1 MSDDPQHIDHTFDEE
16 LEKLNEMLLRM
27 GSLVA
32 QQLDAAT
39 ATFKIAPASKQGSA
53 RAQPRSDLMD
63 EIAQREKALNDLER
77 RVQEFAINLAALR
90 QPMASDLRTIIV
102 AMKVSDAF
110 EAMGDHCASIA
121 ERGRS
126 LAHSPYREQFGDID
140 KLRAGAAQMLQGAI
154 ECCRVWDA
162 TRALKVWQK
171 DRHIN
176 ALHDSLLKDF
186 SLFMAKKPESIAS
199 VVDFLSAVKYVE
211 RLGDRLKSI
220 VEALHYA
227 AEGETFAPP
236 PLKQGTLKAG
246 ARIDKRID
254 KRADKKSGSGFSCKS
269 PLS

>member
-1 MSDDPQHIDHTFDEE
+1 MSDDPQHINHTFDEE
-16 LEKLNEMLLRM
+16 LEKLNDMLLRM

-39 ATFKIAPASKQGSA
+39 ATFSLRQASKSGVA
-53 RAQPRSDLMD
+53 RAQHRSEIMD

-77 RVQEFAINLAALR
+77 RVQTFAVSLAAIR

-110 EAMGDHCASIA
+110 EAIGDHCASIA

-126 LAHSPYREQFGDID
+126 LAHSPYRERFGDID
-140 KLRAGAAQMLQGAI
+140 KLRASAAQMLQGVI

-162 TRALKVWQK
+162 TRALEVWQK
-171 DRHIN
+171 DRRIN

-211 RLGDRLKSI
+211 RFGDRLKSI

-227 AEGETFAPP
+227 AEGEIFAPP
-236 PLKQGTLKAG
+236 PLKQGTTKAG
-246 ARIDKRID
+246 AR
-254 KRADKKSGSGFSCKS
+254 ADKGFSRKS
-269 PLS
+269 AAP

>member
-1 MSDDPQHIDHTFDEE
+1 MSDDPQHINHTFDEE
-16 LEKLNEMLLRM
+16 LEKLNDMLLRM

-39 ATFKIAPASKQGSA
+39 ATFSTEQNSKKGGGVQG
-53 RAQPRSDLMD
+53 RAKTMD
-63 EIAQREKALNDLER
+63 EIAQREKALNELEQ

-90 QPMASDLRTIIV
+90 QPMARDLRTIIV

-110 EAMGDHCASIA
+110 EAVGDHCASIA

-140 KLRAGAAQMLQGAI
+140 KLRTSAAQMLQGVI
-154 ECCRVWDA
+154 ECCRAWDA
-162 TRALKVWQK
+162 TRALKAWQK

-176 ALHDSLLKDF
+176 ALHDALLKDF

-236 PLKQGTLKAG
+236 PLKQAALMAG
-246 ARIDKRID
+246 ARAEKGY
-254 KRADKKSGSGFSCKS
+254 KSSLRKTTA
-269 PLS
+269 P

>member
-1 MSDDPQHIDHTFDEE
+1 MSDDPQHINHTFDEE
-16 LEKLNEMLLRM
+16 LEKLNDMLLRM
-27 GSLVA
+27 GSLVT

-39 ATFKIAPASKQGSA
+39 ATFLVGQDAHKNGKGRSKIKTKTMD
-53 RAQPRSDLMD
+53 RD
-63 EIAQREKALNDLER
+63 EIAQREKALNELER

-90 QPMASDLRTIIV
+90 QPMAGDLRTIIV

-110 EAMGDHCASIA
+110 EAVGDHCASIA

-126 LAHSPYREQFGDID
+126 LAHSPYRERFGDID
-140 KLRAGAAQMLQGAI
+140 KLRASAAQMLQGVI
-154 ECCRVWDA
+154 ECCRAWDA
-162 TRALKVWQK
+162 TRALKAWQK

-186 SLFMAKKPESIAS
+186 SLFMANNPESIAS

-220 VEALHYA
+220 IEALHYA

-236 PLKQGTLKAG
+236 PLMKQGAAKAG
-246 ARIDKRID
+246 GRT
-254 KRADKKSGSGFSCKS
+254 KK
-269 PLS
+269 P

>member
-1 MSDDPQHIDHTFDEE
+1 MSDDPQHINHTFDEE
-16 LEKLNEMLLRM
+16 LEKLNGMLLRM

-39 ATFKIAPASKQGSA
+39 ATFSLGQASKQGGKPA
-53 RAQPRSDLMD
+53 PNPTELMD

-77 RVQEFAINLAALR
+77 RVQKFAVNLAALR

-110 EAMGDHCASIA
+110 EAVGDHCTSIA

-126 LAHSPYREQFGDID
+126 LAHSPYREKFGDVD
-140 KLRAGAAQMLQGAI
+140 KLRVSAAQMLQGAI

-162 TRALKVWQK
+162 TLALEVWQK
-171 DRHIN
+171 DRRIN

-199 VVDFLSAVKYVE
+199 VVDFLSAVKYFE
-211 RLGDRLKSI
+211 RFGDRLKSI

-227 AEGETFAPP
+227 AEGEIFAPP
-236 PLKQGTLKAG
+236 PLKQGTTKTSTTKAG
-246 ARIDKRID
+246 AR
-254 KRADKKSGSGFSCKS
+254 ANKKTS
-269 PLS
+269 PTPSRTTTSP